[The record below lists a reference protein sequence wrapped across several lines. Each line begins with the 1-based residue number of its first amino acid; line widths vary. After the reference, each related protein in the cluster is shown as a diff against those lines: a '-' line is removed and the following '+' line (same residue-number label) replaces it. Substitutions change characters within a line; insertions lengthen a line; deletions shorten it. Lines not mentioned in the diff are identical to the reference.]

1 METTIDSVVLE
12 MKANADKA
20 SNSLDTLSQSIKKLQ
35 NRLTPGLEA
44 LKKFNSTLSTLKKIS
59 DSKINIETKGLGNM
73 SNNLGKISNSKY
85 INNLSNLLTTL
96 KKIPTVTSKLDD
108 ASLDQFANKI
118 ERITKVITPLA
129 EKMSK
134 LSISYQSL
142 PTKIK
147 KVANNTDELANKKQE
162 VKSFFNT
169 FQEGIEKVKIAT
181 LISSLG
187 LLISKLGNFVNLS
200 SEYTET
206 LNLFYVSMGEYAD
219 KAKEFADNFSEVLGV
234 DPAGVMRYIGDF
246 NALAKTFGIS
256 SENAY
261 IMAKNLTQL
270 AYDISSF
277 RNLRLEES
285 LEKIRSGFVGEIEPM
300 RAIGIALDEAT
311 LQETAYRLGI
321 EQRISTMTRA
331 QKTELLYYQMMSK
344 TAMMQGDMARTL
356 IQPANAIRVMKQ
368 QFTLLGRAIG
378 NIFIP
383 IIMKLIPYIQL
394 LTKWLTAAAQS
405 IANFF
410 GFEID
415 TSAWENLED
424 ISAGIEDVGDS
435 ANGTTKELKKMLA
448 PFDQL
453 NVIDFGSDSSSG
465 SGSGSGVSTGGSLDI
480 PLLDYD
486 ATKGATIQNLEKLE
500 GNLKSI
506 LGILEAI
513 AGVFVI
519 FKGFGLSSKLLTFA
533 TNAGLAGTSLKLI
546 STLASAIKIT
556 LVGIGSALVGFG
568 LSNFILNLQDVSK
581 EVKVLL
587 VALVDLAGI
596 ALVIAGFATANPLL
610 IIAGTGLTLGSVF
623 ATLKNATADTNK
635 EIDIFKDSSAET
647 KEALEPLMNNLIETK
662 NVLDKMDWTNLAPS
676 EAELNTIKQNFDE
689 VFAAYRDLVNEQWNV
704 ARSAIQARTDLS
716 EEEKKKQ
723 LKIIDDYY
731 NDLLKQTKK
740 DESEVYD
747 ILEKSKKGE
756 IELDE
761 NYRSKLLEIQ
771 ERYTKRISE
780 IESSSRTER
789 EKIWDNYYAK
799 QNSLSI
805 ENASNIIKNSIET
818 KNKTI
823 QAAEEQYE
831 QILKVYQDWRKNGTE
846 EQKKFANEQIE
857 AARVAKEGVILQE
870 EEKHLELLKAMQTNN
885 AEILKE
891 IDLTNGEILES
902 NKTTYGTSQQYI
914 QNLGNELEE
923 TRDKLDG
930 LGRTAENTTLDSL
943 TNNMNLFKD
952 KVNLAKNSTE
962 NLRDSINKLNN
973 SKIKITTTG
982 LTGGLN
988 FALQIAAKTYATG
1001 GFPDEGQMFIA
1012 REAGPELVGNIGSKS
1027 AVANN
1032 DQIIEGIR
1040 QGVYSAVIQAN
1051 GGNTKQPLIIYIGN
1065 KKVYSGYGS
1074 YANQENNMYGTNVI
1088 KS

>member
-277 RNLRLEES
+277 RNLSLEES

-344 TAMMQGDMARTL
+344 TTMMQGDMARTL
-356 IQPANAIRVMKQ
+356 LQPANAIRVMKQ

-383 IIMKLIPYIQL
+383 MIMALIPYIKV
-394 LTKWLTAAAQS
+394 LTQWLTAAAQA

-415 TSAWENLED
+415 TSSWKNLGD
-424 ISAGIEDVGDS
+424 ISAGIDGIGDS
-435 ANGTTKELKKMLA
+435 AKGTTKELKKMLA
-448 PFDQL
+448 PFDEL
-453 NVIDFGSDSSSG
+453 NVIDFGKDGG
-465 SGSGSGVSTGGSLDI
+465 SGSGTNVNTGDLGI
-480 PLLDYD
+480 PLLEYD
-486 ATKGATIQNLEKLE
+486 ALAGATIENLDKVKDKLKEILIWVGAIGVAFLAWKVTNILYGFDNILELFTKIGAKLKLFTGVVAIIAGIVFYFKGFTDIIDKNKSIWEGLGKVLIGIGAIMTGVLIVFGAVPALITGAVLVVGTLIATIIRYWEEIKAWGINIFNSIVEWLSPVVTWINDNVIQPVIGFFTDLWNDIVKSLSPLIEEIQGTFSIIWDIIQIIWDKAQPYFQAVWNGIVKVFSTAWDIIKGIWQTVLPFFKIIWEGIKGIFSVVGAVLGGFFSTAWEIIKGVWNTAINFFTLIWAGIKSVFAVVKGVLSGDFTDAFIAIKNVWDKGATFFLGVWEGIKNVFGSVADWFKNVFSTAWEAVKNVFSAGGKVFEGIKDGIATVLKTVINAIIRGINKVISVPFKALNNILKKLKQIQ
-500 GNLKSI
+500 I
-506 LGILEAI
+506 LG
-513 AGVFVI
+513 
-519 FKGFGLSSKLLTFA
+519 
-533 TNAGLAGTSLKLI
+533 LKP
-546 STLASAIKIT
+546 
-556 LVGIGSALVGFG
+556 F
-568 LSNFILNLQDVSK
+568 
-581 EVKVLL
+581 
-587 VALVDLAGI
+587 
-596 ALVIAGFATANPLL
+596 
-610 IIAGTGLTLGSVF
+610 
-623 ATLKNATADTNK
+623 
-635 EIDIFKDSSAET
+635 
-647 KEALEPLMNNLIETK
+647 
-662 NVLDKMDWTNLAPS
+662 DW
-676 EAELNTIKQNFDE
+676 
-689 VFAAYRDLVNEQWNV
+689 
-704 ARSAIQARTDLS
+704 
-716 EEEKKKQ
+716 
-723 LKIIDDYY
+723 
-731 NDLLKQTKK
+731 
-740 DESEVYD
+740 
-747 ILEKSKKGE
+747 
-756 IELDE
+756 
-761 NYRSKLLEIQ
+761 
-771 ERYTKRISE
+771 
-780 IESSSRTER
+780 
-789 EKIWDNYYAK
+789 
-799 QNSLSI
+799 
-805 ENASNIIKNSIET
+805 
-818 KNKTI
+818 
-823 QAAEEQYE
+823 
-831 QILKVYQDWRKNGTE
+831 
-846 EQKKFANEQIE
+846 
-857 AARVAKEGVILQE
+857 
-870 EEKHLELLKAMQTNN
+870 
-885 AEILKE
+885 
-891 IDLTNGEILES
+891 
-902 NKTTYGTSQQYI
+902 
-914 QNLGNELEE
+914 
-923 TRDKLDG
+923 
-930 LGRTAENTTLDSL
+930 
-943 TNNMNLFKD
+943 
-952 KVNLAKNSTE
+952 
-962 NLRDSINKLNN
+962 
-973 SKIKITTTG
+973 ITTFSIPQIPEMAN
-982 LTGGLN
+982 GG
-988 FALQIAAKTYATG
+988 YV
-1001 GFPDEGQMFIA
+1001 DVGQMFIA
-1012 REAGPELVGNIGSKS
+1012 REAGPELVGNIGNRT

-1032 DQIIEGIR
+1032 DQIIEGITE
-1040 QGVYSAVIQAN
+1040 GVRVGVTEAM
-1051 GGNTKQPLIIYIGN
+1051 GGNTKQPVVVYIGN
-1065 KKVYSGYGS
+1065 RQVYSGYGS